1 MRGMVRAVVCGMLVS
16 EPVKVQSFPWHAAR
30 VDQPAMPRKRLI
42 PILALAALGL
52 LAACSSPPQR
62 QGAPAPVV
70 RGDTGERLPTGETA
84 RPAAQEPSIAA
95 YVPPARPETARPQPA
110 RAVQVLLARAE
121 DQRRSGDLGG
131 AAGSL
136 ERALRIEPNN
146 PEPWS
151 RLAAVRA
158 EQGRF
163 AMAEEFAA
171 KSNSLAALE
180 DRTLKR
186 RNWEIIAAA
195 RRAQGRTDAAREA
208 ERRASA
214 FD

>member
-1 MRGMVRAVVCGMLVS
+1 MNFLGSRFREND
-16 EPVKVQSFPWHAAR
+16 EPASVQSLLSLAVLVKPST
-30 VDQPAMPRKRLI
+30 MPQKPLI
-42 PILALAALGL
+42 RIFVLAVCGL
-52 LAACSSPPQR
+52 LAACSTPSQR

-70 RGDTGERLPTGETA
+70 RGDTGERSPAGDTA
-84 RPAAQEPSIAA
+84 RPAAGEPSLAA

-110 RAVQVLLARAE
+110 RAVEVLLARAE

-171 KSNSLAALE
+171 KSNSLAALA
-180 DRTLKR
+180 DRALKR

-195 RRAQGRTDAAREA
+195 RRAQGRSEAAREA
-208 ERRASA
+208 ERRASS

>member
-1 MRGMVRAVVCGMLVS
+1 
-16 EPVKVQSFPWHAAR
+16 
-30 VDQPAMPRKRLI
+30 MPGKRLI
-42 PILALAALGL
+42 SILLLAVFVL

-62 QGAPAPVV
+62 QGTPAPVV
-70 RGDTGERLPTGETA
+70 RGDTGARVPADTVA
-84 RPAAQEPSIAA
+84 RPSAEEPSIAA

-110 RAVQVLLARAE
+110 RAVAVLLARAE
-121 DQRRSGDLGG
+121 DQRLSGDLGG

-146 PEPWS
+146 PVPWS
-151 RLAAVRA
+151 RLAEVRA

-171 KSNSLAALE
+171 KSNSLAALA

-195 RRAQGRTDAAREA
+195 RRAQGKTDAAREA